1 MQLWFLLIDGGRF
14 HAKGVD
20 RKYSNFYQERMKSLG
35 KVSDKMPTASYAYK
49 KFMDNNVFG
58 KGEEE
63 VVHPDE
69 EEQRGFMAKFD
80 VEINDE
86 VKLHGEKCN
95 TEWAEWKGTSD
106 STGSLSGPG
115 ESLE

>member
-1 MQLWFLLIDGGRF
+1 MQLWFLLIDGGTF
-14 HAKGVD
+14 HAKGID
-20 RKYSNFYQERMKSLG
+20 RKYSNFYQEQMKSLG
-35 KVSDKMPTASYAYK
+35 KVSDEMPTASYAYK
-49 KFMDNNVFG
+49 KFMDDNVFG

-86 VKLHGEKCN
+86 VTVVLIRFSKILGEKPPISMKF
-95 TEWAEWKGTSD
+95 TAGFF
-106 STGSLSGPG
+106 
-115 ESLE
+115 